1 MNRRT
6 AFMTATL
13 ILASVLASSNIAAQ
27 AYPGRTIRLLVGGA
41 TGSVPD
47 TLARPIAERLSSA
60 LGQTVVVENRP
71 GAAGIIAMEAMVKS
85 APDGYT
91 IALATMSQAV
101 FNNYLFSKLPYDP
114 LRDLQPVAPLVTGAM
129 VLAAHP
135 SFPASS
141 LSEVAMLTKAQPGR
155 IFVAMPQNG
164 SPPHVV
170 ALLLNRAAGLN
181 VTMVAH
187 KSGSDAVTAV
197 LSGDIPLIIDA
208 PTILAP
214 QIAAGKLRAI
224 AVTGSQREPS
234 LPNVPTVAESG
245 FASVRGEA
253 WIGIVAPHG
262 TPAAIIQRLNKTLN
276 SIMAT
281 PEMQALMAT
290 LSFRT
295 LTATPEEFQTRIRDD
310 HALWSTIIREAGI
323 KLD

>member
-6 AFMTATL
+6 AFLTATL
-13 ILASVLASSNIAAQ
+13 VLASVLASSIVTAQ
-27 AYPGRTIRLLVGGA
+27 SNPSRTIRLLVGGA
-41 TGSVPD
+41 AGSVPD

-71 GAAGIIAMEAMVKS
+71 GAAGSIAMDALVKS
-85 APDGYT
+85 APDGNT

-114 LRDLQPVAPLVTGAM
+114 LRDLEPVAPLVTGSM

-135 SFPASS
+135 SFPGSS
-141 LSEVAMLTKAQPGR
+141 LSDVAAFAKAQPGR

-170 ALLLNRAAGLN
+170 ALLLNRTAGLS
-181 VTMVAH
+181 VTMVPH
-187 KSGSDAVTAV
+187 KSGTDAVTAV

-214 QIAAGKLRAI
+214 LIAAGRLRGI

-245 FASVRGEA
+245 FASIRGEA

-262 TPAAIIQRLNKTLN
+262 TPAAIILRLNKTLV
-276 SIMAT
+276 SIMTA
-281 PEMQALMAT
+281 PEMQTLMAM
-290 LSFRT
+290 LGFRT
-295 LTATPEEFQTRIRDD
+295 LSSTPEEFQARIRGD
-310 HALWSTIIREAGI
+310 HALWSAIIREAAI
-323 KLD
+323 RLD